1 MLSFRGKTVS
11 SKTFDFARDQRGT
24 KKEKTITPA
33 RYGWRLFYV
42 SIFKRSLYVSYAPFC
57 AFSKTLI
64 AIFSPLLKIKYA
76 RQTVIK
82 VNTTIIILNQP
93 SSAISSNI
101 EMPKNIKMRENTTKL
116 DKFQSSTEYHL
127 VVEGIIF
134 PVL

>member
-1 MLSFRGKTVS
+1 MLSFRGKSVS
-11 SKTFDFARDQRGT
+11 SKTFDFAREQIGA
-24 KKEKTITPA
+24 KEEKTITPA

-42 SIFKRSLYVSYAPFC
+42 SIFKRPLYVSYAPFC

-93 SSAISSNI
+93 SSAINSNI
-101 EMPKNIKMRENTTKL
+101 EMPKNTKMRRK
-116 DKFQSSTEYHL
+116 HH
-127 VVEGIIF
+127 
-134 PVL
+134 